1 MLVWMPGMK
10 CVRCTYVSEE
20 GRCGCPCDMCTFPAI
35 PADSPAI
42 EKWPSRE
49 GPSQGDPQTRGRM
62 VQDFRALNRQAERS
76 RIPMPDIS
84 ELMRLMSDGR
94 GIPGSDPEKV
104 TVFKTMWP
112 PMPRSLF

>member
-1 MLVWMPGMK
+1 M
-10 CVRCTYVSEE
+10 
-20 GRCGCPCDMCTFPAI
+20 
-35 PADSPAI
+35 I
-42 EKWPSRE
+42 EKGE
-49 GPSQGDPQTRGRM
+49 ERGRM
-62 VQDFRALNRQAERS
+62 VKDFRALNRQAERS